1 MGLLWIRKGELDY
14 AEAQLLEAFEWAGG
28 SKNRLVEASTAQK
41 LGEAYLASQQYG
53 DAEKYLVYALD
64 MTRDSGS
71 VVYEL
76 ALLPHLCELYLQ
88 TGRSAEA
95 SQHLVQARNILSGSV
110 DWAALLGDLLLA
122 EGLVFSDQ
130 GLWND
135 AEGAFQT
142 AIENYQ
148 KFELPW
154 DEARVCYEWAVA
166 LMGA

>member
-1 MGLLWIRKGELDY
+1 
-14 AEAQLLEAFEWAGG
+14 
-28 SKNRLVEASTAQK
+28 
-41 LGEAYLASQQYG
+41 
-53 DAEKYLVYALD
+53 

-76 ALLPHLCELYLQ
+76 ALLPHLCELYLR

-95 SQHLVQARNILSGSV
+95 GEHLVQARNILSGSA

-122 EGLVFSDQ
+122 DGLVLSDQ
-130 GLWND
+130 GLWNE

-148 KFELPW
+148 MFERPW
-154 DEARVCYEWAVA
+154 DEARACYEWAVA
-166 LMGA
+166 LMGAQEDVSHASRPRDLLQKALSLWEPMGASLYADRCRARLGQ